1 MSFWSDHSGLLFDH
15 VGIKRD
21 MLKILRPRDFAVAA
35 FLFVLSALAMWEA
48 SRLGIGEWSHPGPGF
63 VPFYLGLI
71 LALVSLGL
79 LLQGA
84 RCGKDAKPA
93 EEAPPLVEAPN
104 GQRKRRKVLWT
115 LGALAAYAFSLE
127 PAGYLLAT
135 FLFLL
140 FLFRVVEPR
149 RWRAALGGS
158 FAAATL
164 TYALFYLLRVR
175 LPSGF
180 WVQ

>member
-1 MSFWSDHSGLLFDH
+1 
-15 VGIKRD
+15 

-35 FLFVLSALAMWEA
+35 VLLVLAALAAWEA

-63 VPFYLGLI
+63 LPFYLGLI
-71 LALVSLGL
+71 LALVALGL

-84 RCGKDAKPA
+84 RRGKDAKPT
-93 EEAPPLVEAPN
+93 EEAPPSVEAPN
-104 GQRKRRKVLWT
+104 AQRRRSKVLWT
-115 LGALAAYAFSLE
+115 LAALAAYAFSLE

-158 FAAATL
+158 FAATAL